1 MNTILCKISILLMV
15 CFVWGNNTYSQS
27 IPEKITQIGRAED
40 TTALMTIVTK
50 DNVNTCYDDATALII
65 LIRQNARK
73 CIDKLIRM
81 GADIN
86 KGCGEAKVPIFHVVK
101 HCNLEMFKYFESK
114 GANLN
119 ATYKSEYSE
128 NETLLEYA
136 KRYNKQEIVGYLESK

>member
-15 CFVWGNNTYSQS
+15 CFVWVNNTYSQS

-50 DNVNTCYDDATALII
+50 ENVNTCYDDATALII
-65 LIRQNARK
+65 LIRQNDRK

-86 KGCGEAKVPIFHVVK
+86 KGCGEAKVPIFHVV
-101 HCNLEMFKYFESK
+101 
-114 GANLN
+114 
-119 ATYKSEYSE
+119 
-128 NETLLEYA
+128 
-136 KRYNKQEIVGYLESK
+136 